1 MANLEL
7 QIVTPEGVKLSA
19 SVSEF
24 TAPSA
29 DGEFGVLPSH
39 RPLLAALKTGIVRFT
54 DDGEKVEVAV
64 GPGFVEVLDD
74 HVVLLTQKF
83 IRKEDVDPVLADQA
97 GQRPRGG
104 QIGPAPHRHRRMHHE
119 PGGARALPVRA
130 GPGRHHHVVA
140 AMGQADG
147 EVTQLDGRAGE
158 VVALRV
164 DLQDVHVSP
173 RAMAVTDGRHP
184 AR

>member
-7 QIVTPEGVKLSA
+7 EIVTPEGVKLTA

-54 DDGEKVEVAV
+54 EGGEKAEVAV

-74 HVVLLTQKF
+74 RAVLLTQKF
-83 IRKEDVDPVLADQA
+83 VRKEDVDPVIARRDLKNAEEALAKFDGTDAEQNELISA
-97 GQRPRGG
+97 SLWAAARLELYGDPPPPTMRV
-104 QIGPAPHRHRRMHHE
+104 AHE
-119 PGGARALPVRA
+119 LGHLGHERLDTPDDDTDASKDD
-130 GPGRHHHVVA
+130 
-140 AMGQADG
+140 ADK
-147 EVTQLDGRAGE
+147 
-158 VVALRV
+158 
-164 DLQDVHVSP
+164 S
-173 RAMAVTDGRHP
+173 
-184 AR
+184 